1 VRAPILIIHGDDDRM
16 VPYAM
21 GRALFD
27 AANEPKSFWTVH
39 GARHLNIV
47 PVAGPR
53 YAARLREFYASL
65 GLRDSRAALT

>member
-1 VRAPILIIHGDDDRM
+1 MTTAWCRTPW
-16 VPYAM
+16 
-21 GRALFD
+21 
-27 AANEPKSFWTVH
+27 AARYLTRLTKPKSFWTVH

-65 GLRDSRAALT
+65 GLRDSRAAVT